1 MTASRH
7 FTTSYR
13 EAGISVASRRLPLD
27 GGLRQAVPRILS
39 AALSQFAHRF
49 RSVHVWLEDVNGPR
63 GGVDI
68 RCRIEL
74 GLHPRGRI
82 VVSSMAANSYVS
94 LANAAA
100 RAGSVLSR
108 RVKRARARRRS
119 YAES

>member
-68 RCRIEL
+68 RCRMDL
-74 GLHPRGRI
+74 ALHPQGRI
-82 VVSSMAANSYVS
+82 VVSSMAANSYV
-94 LANAAA
+94 AIAEAAA
-100 RAGSVLSR
+100 RAGRVLSR
-108 RVKRARARRRS
+108 RINRTRARRRTP
-119 YAES
+119 AES